1 MMSGVT
7 VLSSSGISGGTG
19 IRSVSALRVTACLAI
34 AVFALAGGYQA
45 APISRTLRVLTYN
58 IHHGEGTDGI
68 LDLSRQAEIVK
79 SVQPDLV
86 ALQEVDQGT
95 ERTGGVNQL
104 HELARLTGM
113 YAQFGK
119 AMDYSGGS
127 YGVAVLSRWPVVS
140 TRNDP
145 LPAFP
150 DREPRTALTALVRV
164 DAAGPLLQFTST
176 HLDQGRDEGN
186 RLAQVSHL
194 NALPVREGTQEILA
208 GDMNSRPDTEVMKVL
223 ETLWTNATTA
233 DPSLSPAADGRP
245 RFRGDYIL
253 VRPTH
258 CWRVIESNVL
268 DDRVAS
274 DHRPVFVVLEWTAT
288 CITVR
293 HP

>member
-1 MMSGVT
+1 MHR
-7 VLSSSGISGGTG
+7 I
-19 IRSVSALRVTACLAI
+19 VSCLAI
-34 AVFALAGGYQA
+34 AVVVLAGRYQA
-45 APISRTLRVLTYN
+45 APIARTLRVLTYN

-68 LDLSRQAEIVK
+68 VDLSRQAEILK
-79 SVQPDLV
+79 SVQLDLV
-86 ALQEVDQGT
+86 ALQEVDQRT

-104 HELARLTGM
+104 QELARLTGM
-113 YAQFGK
+113 HAQFGK

-127 YGVAVLSRWPVVS
+127 YGVAVLSRWPFVS

-145 LPAFP
+145 LPALP

-164 DAAGPLLQFTST
+164 DADGPLLQFTST

-186 RLAQVSHL
+186 RLAQAAHL
-194 NALPVREGTQEILA
+194 NALPVREGAQEILA

-223 ETLWTNATTA
+223 ETQWTNATTA
-233 DPSLSPAADGRP
+233 DPSLPPASDGRP

-258 CWRVIESNVL
+258 CWRVIEAEVL

-274 DHRPVFVVLEWTAT
+274 DHRPVLVVLEWTAT
-288 CITVR
+288 CLTVSAPE
-293 HP
+293 HPGVGEYSLRAWVRPHGGK